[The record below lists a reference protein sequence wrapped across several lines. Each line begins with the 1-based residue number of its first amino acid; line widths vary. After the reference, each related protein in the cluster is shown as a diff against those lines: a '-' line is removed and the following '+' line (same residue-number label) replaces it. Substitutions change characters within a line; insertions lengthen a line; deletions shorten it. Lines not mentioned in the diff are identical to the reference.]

1 MFYPVM
7 LNIEGKIV
15 SVVGGGEVAL
25 RKVRGLLEHS
35 AHVRVISPQFLED
48 FLNLSGNLELISECY
63 REELI
68 KESFMVIAATSSKEV
83 NLKIEGYCK
92 ENRILCSIA
101 DDMKLSDFIQP
112 STIRRGSL
120 VISVSTEGKSP
131 ALASKIK
138 KEIEKKYTEE
148 YAAYVDILGEIR
160 ELIQSRCS
168 DINQRKELLREMLG
182 LSMEELVRRRDELE
196 ISSRF

>member
-1 MFYPVM
+1 M
-7 LNIEGKIV
+7 LNIEGKLV

-25 RKVRGLLEHS
+25 RKVKGLLEHE
-35 AHVRVISPQFLED
+35 AHVRVISPQFIGD
-48 FLNLSGNLELISECY
+48 FINLSGNLELIRECY

-83 NLKIEGYCK
+83 NLRIEGYCK

-101 DDMKLSDFIQP
+101 DDMKLSDFILP

-131 ALASKIK
+131 AFASKIK
-138 KEIEKKYTEE
+138 KEIEERYPDE

-168 DINQRKELLREMLG
+168 DISQRKKLLREVIG